1 MKRVRIIIMGAAGRD
16 FHNFNVCYRHDPGVR
31 VIAFTAAQIPFIAK
45 RLYPAALAGK
55 LYPRGIPICGE
66 ELLPELIRR
75 HRVDRVVFAYSDI
88 SYDELM
94 HRASIVL
101 ACGADF
107 TLSGPRSTMLKS
119 RKPVISVCAVR
130 TGCGKSQVTR
140 YLCHVLREKG
150 VAPVVVRHPMPYG
163 ELRHQEVERFSRF
176 EDLSLYRCS
185 IEEREEYEPL
195 IDTGAIVYAG
205 IDYEKILRR
214 AEAEGDVILW
224 DGGNNDFP
232 FFAPDLEIVIADPL
246 RFGDEAGYFPGE
258 VNLRRAHLAVINKS
272 NTVVHAVCDALESR
286 IRTMNQSATVF
297 RTDSLLRLSDPDQ
310 IRGRS
315 VLVIED
321 GPSITHGGLPSG
333 AGYAAA
339 IQFGAREIIDPRPFA
354 AGSIRE
360 TFAAY
365 PHISRVLPAMGYSS
379 AQISDLMQTVERVPC
394 DLVVSATPIDL
405 KSLFPVSKPVVRVY
419 YDIGEG
425 AGTPLKRNV
434 LHFLAQKGLKIQ

>member
-1 MKRVRIIIMGAAGRD
+1 MKRERIIIMGAAGRD
-16 FHNFNVCYRHDPGVR
+16 FHNFNVIYRHDPGVQ
-31 VIAFTAAQIPFIAK
+31 VVAFTASQIPFIAN
-45 RLYPAALAGK
+45 RRYPALLAGK
-55 LYPRGIPICGE
+55 LYPRGIPIFVE
-66 ELLPELIRR
+66 EMLPELIRK
-75 HRVDRVVFAYSDI
+75 HRVTRVVFAYSDI

-107 TLSGPRSTMLKS
+107 TLSGPSATMLKS

-140 YLCHVLREKG
+140 YLCEVLREKG
-150 VAPVVVRHPMPYG
+150 LTPVVVRHPMPYG
-163 ELRHQEVERFSRF
+163 ELRRQEMERFSHY

-195 IDTGAIVYAG
+195 IGTGAIVYAG
-205 IDYEKILRR
+205 IDYEKILRS
-214 AEAEGDVILW
+214 AESEGDVIIW

-232 FFAPDLEIVIADPL
+232 FFVPDLEIVIADPL
-246 RFGDEAGYFPGE
+246 RFGDETSYFPGE
-258 VNLRRAHLAVINKS
+258 VNLRRAHLVVINKS
-272 NTVVHAVCDALESR
+272 NTVVRAVCDALEDKIRSLNPSATI
-286 IRTMNQSATVF
+286 IRTE
-297 RTDSLLRLSDPDQ
+297 SLLRLSEPDHV
-310 IRGRS
+310 RDRS

-354 AGSIRE
+354 CGSIIQ
-360 TFAAY
+360 TYAAY
-365 PHISRVLPAMGYSS
+365 PHINRVLPAMGYSDS
-379 AQISDLMQTVERVPC
+379 QISDLRNTVERVPC
-394 DLVVSATPIDL
+394 ELVVSATPIDL
-405 KSLFPVSKPVVRVY
+405 RSLFPVSKPIVRVY

-425 AGTPLKRNV
+425 DGAPLKRNV
-434 LHFLAQKGLKIQ
+434 LHFLLQKGLKIQ